1 MAVLEISE
9 LTKAFASPDGEK
21 TPVVDVPQFSL
32 ESGQQSA
39 LAGSSGSGKT
49 TLLHLIAGILPP
61 DSGRVTVAGR
71 TLDAR
76 TTEATRDAIRGRHI
90 GYIFQTF
97 NLLQGY
103 TALENVELGMM
114 FGRGRDAAYARWLL
128 ERVGLRDRLKYRPRQ
143 LSVGQQQR
151 IAVARALA
159 NHPDLVLADEPTGNL
174 DLHHAHDALELIREI
189 CRETGA
195 ALLLVSHD
203 RDVLNSFESRHE
215 LAEINRAARI
225 RPAGASP

>member
-9 LTKAFASPDGEK
+9 LTKAFVSPDGEK
-21 TPVVDVPQFSL
+21 TPVVDVPCFVL
-32 ESGQQSA
+32 EAGQQSA

-71 TLDAR
+71 TLDGR
-76 TTEATRDAIRGRHI
+76 TSEAERDAIRGRHI

-114 FGRGRDAAYARWLL
+114 FGRGRDAAYAGWLL

-151 IAVARALA
+151 VAVARALA

-174 DLHHAHDALELIREI
+174 DVHHAREALTLIREI

-203 RDVLNSFESRHE
+203 HDVLNAFETRHE
-215 LAEINRAARI
+215 LAEINLAARAQA
-225 RPAGASP
+225 AGGSP